1 MRVQDFYS
9 LTETDALPWP
19 QMVDLTFV
27 EQTGSTND
35 DLKVFLLN
43 NCLSKP
49 IGRVAL
55 VQNAGRGT
63 RGRSWRSTV
72 GGLYFSLA
80 VPFEQIASSLTL
92 IPLSVGLG
100 LVGALRG
107 KGIHAS
113 LKWPNDLWIKD
124 GKSGGIL
131 CELCKDCT
139 DAKTLIIGVGLNLSG
154 QNKLTTNGW
163 PISGADEEGRLNTP
177 RLRTELLAA
186 LVWGIFDALSKEN
199 ESIIREWPSF
209 DAFNNRTITFESE
222 RECLTGQVLGID
234 DNGRLL
240 LRIGSETRAFS
251 SGSISPYDDSFD

>member
-1 MRVQDFYS
+1 M
-9 LTETDALPWP
+9 
-19 QMVDLTFV
+19 TFV
-27 EQTGSTND
+27 DETGSTND
-35 DLKVFLLN
+35 DLKEYLLN
-43 NCLSKP
+43 NRLTKP

-63 RGRSWRSTV
+63 RGRSWHSMA

-80 VPFEQIASSLTL
+80 IPLERVSLSLTL
-92 IPLSVGLG
+92 IPLAVGLG

-107 KGIHAS
+107 KGMHAA
-113 LKWPNDLWIKD
+113 LKWPNDIWIKD

-131 CELCKDCT
+131 CELCRDGT
-139 DAKTLIIGVGLNLSG
+139 DVKSLIIGVGLNLSG

-163 PISGADEEGRLNTP
+163 PICGVDEEGSFNTP

-186 LVWGIFDALSKEN
+186 LIEGIFDALSREN
-199 ESIIREWPSF
+199 QSIIREWPLV
-209 DAFNNRTITFESE
+209 DAFNNRKIVFVSE
-222 RECLTGQVLGID
+222 HERLKGQVVGID

-240 LRIGSETRAFS
+240 LQSGTETLVFS